1 MNRELVLQAIVT
13 FLILILGGFAF
24 WLASVNQAS
33 DAIFEPFEC
42 NPKPK
47 AVDTSEKR
55 STP

>member
-1 MNRELVLQAIVT
+1 MNGELVLQAIVT

-47 AVDTSEKR
+47 AVDTSER
-55 STP
+55 RT